1 MSAPNRV
8 APALGDEALNQDLEG
23 VLTMVRNGA
32 HDDRNGAHDEPEC
45 CSRWGRNGAHNEPE
59 WVLTMARNTQER
71 LQAITESRTKR
82 RSGNGCSLHIAE
94 RCNS

>member
-32 HDDRNGAHDEPEC
+32 HDDRNGAHD
-45 CSRWGRNGAHNEPE
+45 APE
-59 WVLTMARNTQER
+59 WVLTMGPEW
-71 LQAITESRTKR
+71 
-82 RSGNGCSLHIAE
+82 CSQ
-94 RCNS
+94 